1 MMQYVICH
9 KQAISFILGAGPK
22 GYRAFDEN
30 GRPIG
35 LFGSAELAVRA
46 VYAISPWVV
55 NAMEGGRNPAL

>member
-1 MMQYVICH
+1 
-9 KQAISFILGAGPK
+9 
-22 GYRAFDEN
+22 
-30 GRPIG
+30 